1 MSKMKKIT
9 AFALAFLFALSLVAC
24 DGSGENDDQ
33 KQTQSAK
40 QSVTGVVTKAGET
53 TTTVSGKKSKD
64 KKSKDKKSKD
74 KKSSKKGKKKAQ
86 FTTKPVLRKK
96 VNVTTQGLIARTTNR
111 AGNASAK
118 FVKSLKGF
126 TLKILYPWE
135 NIYGATKC
143 KSYYTKSMND
153 VKKAYGIKIKEEGK
167 WDRYNESLAAELASK
182 KCANHIY
189 YAQEGNFA
197 SYFKKGYISD
207 LASAMREAAVDF
219 NDPWYFS
226 DAKGFLNINGKQ
238 YGWVPVE
245 DEYTTPFM
253 IIYNKTLLAR
263 KSLTDPATLAEK
275 GKWTW
280 STLETYAKKFDNDKS
295 VTGMGTID
303 SESMVEAIATQ
314 LGTALTKVKKGQSPT
329 TNITDSKVKSALE
342 TFSSWCVGKKAWCD
356 TFKGEAWNYAKNKL
370 VNGKLAMIFGFH
382 DTVQN
387 LKSAKDNS
395 VFGIAPFPTKNP
407 SKKFTS
413 VSIAQF
419 IAFIPIV
426 HQKIAA
432 KILFARN
439 EYYRYTY
446 RYADRCAR
454 YRWESYLGDGNAV
467 TNAINIKYG
476 KKGNKSKMTWT
487 SVCEDAEANVTTL
500 SIVNEIKNG
509 KGVATA
515 ISGKKK
521 ALANTY
527 KKVWKGYK
535 ITGNV

>member
-1 MSKMKKIT
+1 MSNMKKIV
-9 AFALAFLFALSLVAC
+9 ALILACIFALSLVAC
-24 DGSGENDDQ
+24 GESSDEK
-33 KQTQSAK
+33 KQGAK
-40 QSVTGVVTKAGET
+40 SKDATNAVTNVVTKAGET
-53 TTTVSGKKSKD
+53 TTTVKGD
-64 KKSKDKKSKD
+64 
-74 KKSSKKGKKKAQ
+74 KKGKKKGKKNSKAK
-86 FTTKPVLRKK
+86 TTKVVAPVK
-96 VNVTTQGLIARTTNR
+96 VNVTTQKLIARTTNR

-143 KSYYTKSMND
+143 KSYYTQSMKD
-153 VKKAYGIKIKEEGK
+153 VKKAYGINIKEEGQ

-182 KCANHIY
+182 KCANHVY
-189 YAQEGNFA
+189 YAQQGNFA

-263 KSLTDPATLAEK
+263 KNLADPATLAKK
-275 GKWTW
+275 GQWTW
-280 STLETYAKKFDNDKS
+280 SKMETYAKKFDNDKNI
-295 VTGMGTID
+295 TGMGTID
-303 SESMVEAIATQ
+303 SETMVEAIATQ
-314 LGTALTKVKKGQSPT
+314 LGTSLTKVKKGQSPT
-329 TNITDSKVKSALE
+329 TNITDSRVKTALD
-342 TFSSWCVGKKAWCD
+342 TYASWCVGKKAWCD

-387 LKSAKDNS
+387 LSSAKDNS
-395 VFGIAPFPTKNP
+395 VFGVAPFPTKSA
-407 SKKFTS
+407 SKSFTS
-413 VSIAQF
+413 VSLAQF

-426 HQKIAA
+426 HQKAAA

-476 KKGNKSKMTWT
+476 KAGNKSKMAWT

-500 SIVNEIKNG
+500 AIINDIRNG

-515 ISGKKK
+515 INGKKN
-521 ALANTY
+521 ALVNTY
-527 KKVWKGYK
+527 KKVWNGYK